1 MIMMMKKKKFLFI
14 FLSFLLSLILIISIL
29 EIAVRI
35 ITSNGL
41 NLDIEMLKYA
51 KSFKVISENKDVG
64 LEHRTN
70 IKKKL
75 MNVDIV
81 LNSQGF
87 RNSIDIDHSKK
98 KILMLGDSITLGWGA
113 QNTFSYNLEKLLNN
127 NIQVLNAGIGNTNT
141 YMQINNFFQNYSK
154 YDFEMIVLNFFVN
167 DFEKI
172 IIKKSNFFIENFYS
186 ISYFNR
192 KVLKILI
199 KNSLADNYENFYLK
213 TSQDENFVQESLSL
227 IKKINEYCKKE
238 KIIFIINYMP
248 ELRDM
253 KNYKFNK
260 QIEIMEN
267 FSKQNGIK
275 FINSLDIL
283 QNYEDN
289 TLWVTIEDS
298 HYNDKAHLLISKF
311 LKRKL
316 AFELN
321 SFM

>member
-1 MIMMMKKKKFLFI
+1 
-14 FLSFLLSLILIISIL
+14 
-29 EIAVRI
+29 
-35 ITSNGL
+35 
-41 NLDIEMLKYA
+41 
-51 KSFKVISENKDVG
+51 
-64 LEHRTN
+64 
-70 IKKKL
+70 
-75 MNVDIV
+75 MNVHIE

-154 YDFEMIVLNFFVN
+154 YDFDMIVLNFFVN
-167 DFEKI
+167 DFEKV

-186 ISYFNR
+186 ISYFNS

>member
-1 MIMMMKKKKFLFI
+1 MMKKKKIFFV
-14 FLSFLLSLILIISIL
+14 FLSILLSLILIISIL

-64 LEHRTN
+64 LEHKTN

-75 MNVDIV
+75 MNVDIE

-87 RNSIDIDHSKK
+87 RNNIDIDHSKK

-141 YMQINNFFQNYSK
+141 YMQIYNFFQNYSK
-154 YDFEMIVLNFFVN
+154 YDFDMIVLNFFVN

-172 IIKKSNFFIENFYS
+172 IIKKTNFFIENFYS
-186 ISYFNR
+186 IGYFKS

-199 KNSLADNYENFYLK
+199 KYSLADNYENYYLK
-213 TSQDENFVQESLSL
+213 TFQDENFVQESLSL

-238 KIIFIINYMP
+238 KIIFIINYLP
-248 ELRDM
+248 ELRGM

-260 QIEIMEN
+260 QIEIMESY
-267 FSKQNGIK
+267 SKQNGIK

-289 TLWVTIEDS
+289 TLWVTKEDS

-316 AFELN
+316 AIELN

>member
-1 MIMMMKKKKFLFI
+1 MKKKKIFFV
-14 FLSFLLSLILIISIL
+14 FLSILLSLILIISTL

-35 ITSNGL
+35 IVSNGL

-51 KSFKVISENKDVG
+51 KSFKVISENKNVG
-64 LEHRTN
+64 LEHKTN

-75 MNVDIV
+75 MNVDIE

-141 YMQINNFFQNYSK
+141 HMQIHNFFQNYLK
-154 YDFEMIVLNFFVN
+154 YDFDMIVLNFFVN
-167 DFEKI
+167 DFERI
-172 IIKKSNFFIENFYS
+172 VIKKSNFFIKNFYS
-186 ISYFNR
+186 ISYFN
-192 KVLKILI
+192 KKILKILI
-199 KNSLADNYENFYLK
+199 NNSLADDYKNFYLK
-213 TSQDENFVQESLSL
+213 TLEDEKFVKESLNL
-227 IKKINEYCKKE
+227 LKEINEYCKEK
-238 KIIFIINYMP
+238 KIIFVINYMP
-248 ELRDM
+248 ELRGI

-260 QIEIMEN
+260 QIKIMEN
-267 FSKQNGIK
+267 FAKQNGIK
-275 FINSLDIL
+275 FVNSLNIL
-283 QNYEDN
+283 QNYEDL
-289 TLWVTIEDS
+289 TLLVTKEDS

-311 LKRKL
+311 LKKKL

>member
-1 MIMMMKKKKFLFI
+1 MKKKKIFFYFLVI
-14 FLSFLLSLILIISIL
+14 LLSLILIISTL
-29 EIAVRI
+29 EIAARI
-35 ITSNGL
+35 IVSNGL

-64 LEHRTN
+64 LEHRAN

-238 KIIFIINYMP
+238 KIIFIINYLP
-248 ELRDM
+248 ELRGM

-260 QIEIMEN
+260 QIKIMEN
-267 FSKQNGIK
+267 FAKQNGIK
-275 FINSLDIL
+275 FVNSLNIL
-283 QNYEDN
+283 QNYEDKD
-289 TLWVTIEDS
+289 LMVTKEDS

-311 LKRKL
+311 LKKKL

>member
-1 MIMMMKKKKFLFI
+1 MKKKKIFFYFLVI
-14 FLSFLLSLILIISIL
+14 LLSLILIISTL
-29 EIAVRI
+29 EIAARI
-35 ITSNGL
+35 IVSNGL

-64 LEHRTN
+64 LEHKTN

-75 MNVDIV
+75 MNVDIE

-98 KILMLGDSITLGWGA
+98 KILMLGDSKPLGWGA

-127 NIQVLNAGIGNTNT
+127 NVQILNAGIGNTNT
-141 YMQINNFFQNYSK
+141 HMQIHNFFQNYSK
-154 YDFEMIVLNFFVN
+154 YDFDMIVLNFFVN

-172 IIKKSNFFIENFYS
+172 VIKKSNFFTKNFYS
-186 ISYFNR
+186 ISYF
-192 KVLKILI
+192 KGKILTILI
-199 KNSLADNYENFYLK
+199 KNSLADDYENYYLK
-213 TSQDENFVQESLSL
+213 TLEDKKFVKESLNL
-227 IKKINEYCKKE
+227 LKEINEYCKE
-238 KIIFIINYMP
+238 EEIIFVINYMP

-289 TLWVTIEDS
+289 TLWVTKEDS

>member
-1 MIMMMKKKKFLFI
+1 MIMKKKKKILLNFLP
-14 FLSFLLSLILIISIL
+14 FLLSMIFVISIL
-29 EIAVRI
+29 EITVRI

-41 NLDIEMLKYA
+41 NLDVEMIKYA
-51 KSFKVISENKDVG
+51 KSFKVISKNKNIG

-75 MNVDIV
+75 MNVHIE

-213 TSQDENFVQESLSL
+213 TSQDENFAQESLSL

>member
-1 MIMMMKKKKFLFI
+1 MKN
-14 FLSFLLSLILIISIL
+14 FLSLLLSLILIIL
-29 EIAVRI
+29 TVEIFVRI

-51 KSFKVISENKDVG
+51 KSHKIISANKNIG
-64 LEHRTN
+64 LEHRSN
-70 IKKKL
+70 VKKKL
-75 MNVDIV
+75 MNVEIK

-87 RNSIDIDHSKK
+87 RNNIDIDHSKK

-113 QNTFSYNLEKLLNN
+113 QNTFSYNLEKFLNSD
-127 NIQVLNAGIGNTNT
+127 IQVINAGIGNTNT
-141 YMQINNFFQNYSK
+141 YMQIYNFFENYSK
-154 YDFEMIVLNFFVN
+154 YNFDMIVLNFFVN
-167 DFEKI
+167 DFERV
-172 IIKKSNFFIENFYS
+172 IIKKSNLFVKNLYF
-186 ISYFNR
+186 ISYF
-192 KVLKILI
+192 KAKILKILI
-199 KNSLADNYENFYLK
+199 ENSLIDNYENFYLK
-213 TSQDENFVQESLSL
+213 TIGDKEFVEVSLNL
-227 IKKINEYCKKE
+227 IEKLNEYCKKE

-248 ELRDM
+248 ELRNM

-260 QIEIMEN
+260 QIEIMES

-275 FINSLDIL
+275 FINGLDIL

-289 TLWVTIEDS
+289 TLWVTKEDS

>member
-1 MIMMMKKKKFLFI
+1 MKKKKIFFYFLVI
-14 FLSFLLSLILIISIL
+14 LLSLILIISTL
-29 EIAVRI
+29 EIAARI
-35 ITSNGL
+35 IVSNGL

-64 LEHRTN
+64 LEHKTN

-75 MNVDIV
+75 MNVDIE

-98 KILMLGDSITLGWGA
+98 KILMLGDSNTLGWGA

-127 NIQVLNAGIGNTNT
+127 NVQILNAGIGNTNT
-141 YMQINNFFQNYSK
+141 HMQIHNFFQNYSK
-154 YDFEMIVLNFFVN
+154 YDFDMIVLNFFVN

-172 IIKKSNFFIENFYS
+172 VIKKSNFFTKNFYS
-186 ISYFNR
+186 ISYF
-192 KVLKILI
+192 KGKILTILI
-199 KNSLADNYENFYLK
+199 KNSLADDYENYYLK
-213 TSQDENFVQESLSL
+213 TLEDKKFVKESLNL
-227 IKKINEYCKKE
+227 LKEINEYCKE
-238 KIIFIINYMP
+238 EEIIFVINYMP

-260 QIEIMEN
+260 QIKIMEN
-267 FSKQNGIK
+267 FAKQNGIK
-275 FINSLDIL
+275 FVNSLNIL
-283 QNYEDN
+283 QNYEDKD
-289 TLWVTIEDS
+289 LMVTKEDS

-311 LKRKL
+311 LKKKL

>member
-1 MIMMMKKKKFLFI
+1 MKKKKKILLNFLP
-14 FLSFLLSLILIISIL
+14 FLLSMIFVISIL
-29 EIAVRI
+29 EITVRI

-41 NLDIEMLKYA
+41 NLDVEMIKYA
-51 KSFKVISENKDVG
+51 KSFKVISKNKNIG

-75 MNVDIV
+75 MNVHIE

-141 YMQINNFFQNYSK
+141 YMQIYNFFQNYSK
-154 YDFEMIVLNFFVN
+154 YDFDMIVLNFFVN

-172 IIKKSNFFIENFYS
+172 IIKKTNFFIENFYS
-186 ISYFNR
+186 IGYFKS

-199 KNSLADNYENFYLK
+199 KYSLADNYENYYLK
-213 TSQDENFVQESLSL
+213 TFQDENFVQESLSL

-238 KIIFIINYMP
+238 KIIFIINYLP
-248 ELRDM
+248 ELRGM

-260 QIEIMEN
+260 QIEIMESY
-267 FSKQNGIK
+267 SKQNGIK

-289 TLWVTIEDS
+289 TLWVTKEDS

>member
-1 MIMMMKKKKFLFI
+1 MLKKKKFLFI

-64 LEHRTN
+64 LEHRAN

-141 YMQINNFFQNYSK
+141 YMQIYNFFQNYSK
-154 YDFEMIVLNFFVN
+154 YDFDMIVLNFFVN

-172 IIKKSNFFIENFYS
+172 IIKKTNFFIENFYS
-186 ISYFNR
+186 IGYFKS

-199 KNSLADNYENFYLK
+199 KYSLADNYENYYLK
-213 TSQDENFVQESLSL
+213 TFQDENFVQESLSL

-238 KIIFIINYMP
+238 KIIFIINYLP
-248 ELRDM
+248 ELRGM

-260 QIEIMEN
+260 QIEIMESY
-267 FSKQNGIK
+267 SKQNGIK

-289 TLWVTIEDS
+289 TLWVTKEDS

-311 LKRKL
+311 LKEKL

>member
-1 MIMMMKKKKFLFI
+1 MMMKKKKFLFI

-29 EIAVRI
+29 EIPVRI

-64 LEHRTN
+64 LEHRAN

-141 YMQINNFFQNYSK
+141 YMQIHNFFQNYSK
-154 YDFEMIVLNFFVN
+154 YDYDMIVLNFFVN

-172 IIKKSNFFIENFYS
+172 KIKKSNFFIENFYS
-186 ISYFNR
+186 ISYFKG

-199 KNSLADNYENFYLK
+199 KYSLVDNYENFYLK
-213 TSQDENFVQESLSL
+213 TFQDEEFIEKSLNL
-227 IKKINEYCKKE
+227 IKKLNEYCKKE

-248 ELRDM
+248 ELRNM

-275 FINSLDIL
+275 FINGLDIL

-289 TLWVTIEDS
+289 TLWVTKEDS

>member
-1 MIMMMKKKKFLFI
+1 MKKKKIFFV
-14 FLSFLLSLILIISIL
+14 FLSILLSLILLISTL

-35 ITSNGL
+35 IVSNGL

-51 KSFKVISENKDVG
+51 KSFTVISENNDVG
-64 LEHRTN
+64 LEHKTN

-75 MNVDIV
+75 MNVDIE

-87 RNSIDIDHSKK
+87 RNNIDIDHSKN

-141 YMQINNFFQNYSK
+141 RMQIHNFFQNYSK
-154 YDFEMIVLNFFVN
+154 YDFDMIVLNFFVN
-167 DFEKI
+167 DFERI
-172 IIKKSNFFIENFYS
+172 IIKKSNFFIKNFYS
-186 ISYFNR
+186 ISYFN
-192 KVLKILI
+192 KKILKILI
-199 KNSLADNYENFYLK
+199 KNSLADDYKNFYLK
-213 TSQDENFVQESLSL
+213 TLEDEKFVKESLNL
-227 IKKINEYCKKE
+227 LKEINEYCKEK
-238 KIIFIINYMP
+238 KIIFVINYMP
-248 ELRDM
+248 ELRGI

-260 QIEIMEN
+260 QIKIMEN
-267 FSKQNGIK
+267 FAKQNGIK
-275 FINSLDIL
+275 FVNSLNIL
-283 QNYEDN
+283 QNYEDL
-289 TLWVTIEDS
+289 TLLVTKEDS